1 MSARGPIPRLA
12 TVVLATVCATAFG
25 SGGVAA
31 DEPVSVAQDCVNQR
45 AIKRTKVLN
54 DRTILF
60 VARDGQHY
68 INQLPR
74 QCPSLRRN
82 SLLNYAVANSQF
94 CAGSTFTVLWETGTN
109 RYVPGFVCPLG
120 MFLPVTEDEVAD
132 ITALTDEPAA
142 RRQRRRSERD
152 MVQTER
158 VELPRPAEDTA
169 PEAVPEAASNP
180 ETPAP

>member
-1 MSARGPIPRLA
+1 MTTRGTIRRLA
-12 TVVLATVCATAFG
+12 AAVSVALLATAFG
-25 SGGVAA
+25 PGAAA

-45 AIKRTKVLN
+45 AIRRTKVLN

-60 VARDGQHY
+60 VARNGQQY

-82 SLLNYAVANSQF
+82 SLVNYAVANSQF

-109 RYVPGFVCPLG
+109 RYSPAFVCPLG
-120 MFLPVTEDEVAD
+120 MFLPVSADEVAD
-132 ITALTDEPAA
+132 IMALTDESSAG
-142 RRQRRRSERD
+142 RQRRRSERD

-158 VELPRPAEDTA
+158 VELPQPAAPATA
-169 PEAVPEAASNP
+169 PHPA
-180 ETPAP
+180 TPAAP